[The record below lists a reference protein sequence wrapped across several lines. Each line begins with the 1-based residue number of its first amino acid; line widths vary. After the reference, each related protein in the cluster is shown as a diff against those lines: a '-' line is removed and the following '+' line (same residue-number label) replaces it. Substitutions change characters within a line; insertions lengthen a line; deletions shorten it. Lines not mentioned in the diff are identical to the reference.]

1 MTLPPG
7 LRNLVL
13 TLHVT
18 SSVGWLGS
26 VAAFLAL
33 AVAGLTSRDEQTV
46 RAMYPA
52 MELVTRFVIVPL
64 CFVSLATGLVQSLGT
79 RWGLFR
85 HYWVVA
91 KLLLTVVAT
100 VVLLLQ
106 TGVIRYLGTAAGER
120 ALASGDL
127 RELRASMVV
136 HAGGGL
142 VVLLLATV
150 LSVYKPQ
157 GMTRYGRRRQHGLRK
172 VSAT

>member
-7 LRNLVL
+7 LRKLVL

-26 VAAFLAL
+26 VAAFLVL
-33 AVAGLTSRDEQTV
+33 AVAGLTSQDAQTV
-46 RAMYPA
+46 RAAYLA
-52 MELVTRFVIVPL
+52 MELVTGFVIVPL
-64 CFVSLATGLVQSLGT
+64 CLASLASGLVQSLGT

-100 VVLLLQ
+100 VVLVLQ
-106 TGVIRYLGTAAGER
+106 IGVIRYLGAAAGER
-120 ALASGDL
+120 ALASADL
-127 RELRASMVV
+127 RELRMSMVL

-142 VVLLLATV
+142 VVLLLTTV
-150 LSVYKPQ
+150 LSVFKPQ
-157 GMTRYGRRRQHGLRK
+157 GMTGYGQRTQRGVL
-172 VSAT
+172 TP